1 MQRPRLGLWQV
12 IVGLLLLTDT
22 GAVLV
27 GLSLARDFR
36 LSTAGFLSLL
46 SDRPSV
52 PARFLVALAGVW
64 LLSLLV
70 LRLYRRDCCVAG
82 VEEYR
87 RVVIASSTALFAAIV
102 LAYATVEPLSRGFLL
117 FAWSLV
123 TFGVCLGRFGVRRLI
138 YFLSRRGHRLD
149 RVLIVG
155 ASKQGLA
162 MAVRLEQSPSASTEI
177 CGFLDEYRS
186 VGQTVGNHFRILG
199 EPLDVWRIAAQHR
212 VTKAI
217 LVQSALT
224 WESQQVLIR
233 RMHHGGELTIIL
245 APGMLDLNA
254 TPLEMR
260 QLGPILVAAPRRQR
274 IVGIESA
281 VKRTLDLL
289 IASGLL
295 VASAPVMLV
304 LCGWLRLRRG
314 RWPFVSR
321 RVIGQGGRQFVL
333 VEIVGSRRIRR
344 SHLARLPSLLG
355 VLSGKLSIVGPRPV
369 SPDELP
375 AYKEWAELLLSVRP
389 GFIGP
394 WWEGTPRGAEEEIQL
409 DIRYIQTYSVWSDLQ
424 VLWHTLPTLFRATRV
439 AGRGAGRSADWV
451 GALGPRASV
460 GHGQGRGQDGQST
473 PDRVPERVPVGSVPE
488 EIAIGG

>member
-1 MQRPRLGLWQV
+1 MPRPRLGLWQAV
-12 IVGLLLLTDT
+12 VGLLLLTDS
-22 GAVLV
+22 GAILV
-27 GLSLARDFR
+27 GLFLARDFR
-36 LSTAGFLSLL
+36 LSTSGLLSLL
-46 SDRPSV
+46 SVRPSV
-52 PARFLVALAGVW
+52 PPPFLVALAGVW
-64 LLSLLV
+64 FLSLLV
-70 LRLYRRDCCVAG
+70 FRLYRRDCCVAG

-102 LAYATVEPLSRGFLL
+102 LAYTIVEPLSRGFLL
-117 FAWSLV
+117 FAWLLV

-138 YFLSRRGHRLD
+138 YFLARHGHLLD
-149 RVLIVG
+149 RVLILG

-162 MAVRLEQSPSASTEI
+162 MAFRLEQSPSASTEI
-177 CGFLDEYRS
+177 CGFLDEYRP

-199 EPLDVWRIAAQHR
+199 EPLDVWRIATQHR
-212 VTKAI
+212 ATKAI

-224 WESQQVLIR
+224 WESQHTLIR
-233 RMHHGGELTIIL
+233 RMHRGGELSIIL

-260 QLGPILVAAPRRQR
+260 QLGPILVAAPRPTR

-281 VKRTLDLL
+281 VKRSLDVL
-289 IASGLL
+289 IAFGLL
-295 VASAPVMLV
+295 VASAPVMLF

-321 RVIGQGGRQFVL
+321 RVVGQGGRQFGL

-369 SPDELP
+369 SLDELP

-409 DIRYIQTYSVWSDLQ
+409 DLRYIQNYSVWSDLQ
-424 VLWHTLPTLFRATRV
+424 VLWHTLPSLFRSTR
-439 AGRGAGRSADWV
+439 GRGKGAGGSTDWKGRV
-451 GALGPRASV
+451 PRREALGKR
-460 GHGQGRGQDGQST
+460 QDRGEDGLSAQ
-473 PDRVPERVPVGSVPE
+473 ERVPVGNAPRE
-488 EIAIGG
+488 PAIHG